1 MEISDSDKLNSNVLP
16 ILVHPH
22 PNLRKVAAPVE
33 DFDSQLRQLA
43 LNLLQTMYQEGGI
56 GLAATQVN
64 VQLRILVIDL
74 AGGWKNP
81 QVFVN
86 PVISTSSGSQILEEG
101 CLSVPN
107 YYDEVQ
113 RPSQVQ
119 VTAYDVNGEKFERE
133 ATGLEASCIQHEIDH
148 LNGKLF
154 VDYLSRLK
162 QMRIRQK
169 LRKARL

>member
-1 MEISDSDKLNSNVLP
+1 MEISDSDKLNSKALP

-22 PNLRKVAAPVE
+22 PNLRKVAQPVE
-33 DFDSQLRQLA
+33 EFNPELRQLA
-43 LNLLQTMYQEGGI
+43 LDLLHTMYEEGGI

-74 AGGWKNP
+74 SGDWKEP

-86 PVISTSSGSQILEEG
+86 PVLNSTSGSQVLEEG

-107 YYDEVQ
+107 FYDEVE
-113 RPSQVQ
+113 RPSHVQ
-119 VTAYDVNGEKFERE
+119 VSAYDVYGNQFEKE

-148 LNGKLF
+148 LNGTLF

-162 QMRIRQK
+162 QIRIRQK
-169 LRKARL
+169 LRKARS

>member
-1 MEISDSDKLNSNVLP
+1 MEISDSDRLNSKVLP

-22 PNLRKVAAPVE
+22 PNLRKVAQRVE
-33 DFDSQLRQLA
+33 HFDSELRQLA
-43 LNLLQTMYQEGGI
+43 INLLQTMYEKGGI

-74 AGGWKNP
+74 TGNWKSP

-86 PVISTSSGSQILEEG
+86 PVLASTSGSQTLEEG
-101 CLSVPN
+101 CLSVPD
-107 YYDEVQ
+107 YYDEVE
-113 RPSQVQ
+113 RPSHVQ
-119 VTAYDVNGEKFERE
+119 VTAHDVDGSKFEKE
-133 ATGLEASCIQHEIDH
+133 TTGLEASCIQHEIDH

-162 QMRIRQK
+162 QIRVRQK
-169 LRKARL
+169 LRKARA

>member
-1 MEISDSDKLNSNVLP
+1 MEISDSDKLNSKVLP

-22 PNLRKVAAPVE
+22 PNLRKVAQPVE
-33 DFDSQLRQLA
+33 EFDPDLRQLA
-43 LNLLQTMYQEGGI
+43 LNLLHTMYEEGGI

-64 VQLRILVIDL
+64 IQLRILVIDL
-74 AGGWKNP
+74 RGNWNDP

-86 PVISTSSGSQILEEG
+86 PVLNSTSGSQVLEEG

-107 YYDEVQ
+107 YYDEVE
-113 RPSQVQ
+113 RPSHVS
-119 VTAYDVNGEKFERE
+119 VSAYDVYGNKFEKE
-133 ATGLEASCIQHEIDH
+133 VTGLEASCIQHEIDH

-162 QMRIRQK
+162 QIRIRQK
-169 LRKARL
+169 LRKARP

>member
-1 MEISDSDKLNSNVLP
+1 MEISDTDKLSSKVLP

-22 PNLRKVAAPVE
+22 PNLREVAQPVE
-33 DFDSQLRQLA
+33 NFDSELRQLA
-43 LNLLQTMYQEGGI
+43 LNLLQTMYEEGGI
-56 GLAATQVN
+56 GLAAIQVN
-64 VQLRILVIDL
+64 IQLRILVMDL
-74 AGGWKNP
+74 TGAWKHP

-86 PVISTSSGSQILEEG
+86 PTIASAGGSQTLEEG
-101 CLSVPN
+101 CLSVPD

-113 RPSQVQ
+113 RPSHVQ
-119 VTAYDVNGEKFERE
+119 VTAYDVYGKKFEKE
-133 ATGLEASCIQHEIDH
+133 SNGLEASCIQHEIDH

-169 LRKARL
+169 LRKARR

>member
-1 MEISDSDKLNSNVLP
+1 MEISDSDKLNSRVLP

-22 PNLRKVAAPVE
+22 PNLRKVAKPVE
-33 DFDSQLRQLA
+33 DFDSDLRHLA
-43 LNLLQTMYQEGGI
+43 LNLLHTMYEEGGI

-74 AGGWKNP
+74 RGDWKDP

-86 PVISTSSGSQILEEG
+86 PVLNSTSGSQVLEEG
-101 CLSVPN
+101 CLSVPK
-107 YYDEVQ
+107 YYDEVE
-113 RPSQVQ
+113 RPSHVK
-119 VTAYDVNGEKFERE
+119 VSAYDVYGNQFEKE

-162 QMRIRQK
+162 QIRIRQK
-169 LRKARL
+169 LRKARS

>member
-1 MEISDSDKLNSNVLP
+1 MEISDSDKLNSKVLP

-22 PNLRKVAAPVE
+22 PNLRLVAQPVE
-33 DFDSQLRQLA
+33 EFNPDLRQLA
-43 LNLLQTMYQEGGI
+43 LNLLQTMYEEGGI

-74 AGGWKNP
+74 SGSWKAP

-86 PVISTSSGSQILEEG
+86 PTLKSTDGSQTLEEG
-101 CLSVPN
+101 CLSVPD
-107 YYDEVQ
+107 YYDEVE
-113 RPSQVQ
+113 RPSHVK
-119 VTAYDVNGEKFERE
+119 VTAFDVQGNEFEKE
-133 ATGLEASCIQHEIDH
+133 AIGLEASCIQHEIDH

-162 QMRIRQK
+162 QIRIRQK
-169 LRKARL
+169 LRKARS

>member
-1 MEISDSDKLNSNVLP
+1 MEILDSDKLNSILLP

-22 PNLRKVAAPVE
+22 PNLRKVATPVE
-33 DFDSQLRQLA
+33 NFDSDLRQLA
-43 LNLLQTMYQEGGI
+43 LNLLHTMYEEGGI

-64 VQLRILVIDL
+64 IQQRILVIDL
-74 AGGWKNP
+74 SGDWKQP

-86 PVISTSSGSQILEEG
+86 PVLASTNGSQTLEEG
-101 CLSVPN
+101 CLSVPD

-113 RPSQVQ
+113 RPSHVQ
-119 VTAYDVNGEKFERE
+119 VTAYDVHGNKFEKE

-162 QMRIRQK
+162 QIRIRQK
-169 LRKARL
+169 LRKARS

>member
-1 MEISDSDKLNSNVLP
+1 MEISDSDKLNSKILP

-22 PNLRKVAAPVE
+22 PNLRMMAKPVE
-33 DFDSQLRQLA
+33 EFDSELRQLA
-43 LNLLQTMYQEGGI
+43 INLLHTMYEEGGI

-74 AGGWKNP
+74 NGNWKAP

-86 PVISTSSGSQILEEG
+86 PALKYTNGSQTMEEG
-101 CLSVPN
+101 CLSVPD
-107 YYDEVQ
+107 YYDEVE
-113 RPSQVQ
+113 RPSHVK
-119 VTAYDVNGEKFERE
+119 VTAYDVYGNEFEKE

-162 QMRIRQK
+162 QIRIRQK
-169 LRKARL
+169 LRKARS